1 MNYNHL
7 ITTID
12 LCSKRWRQLI
22 GYTLPLILSLHL
34 SQFKLHF
41 YISPSLAVPDS
52 VKPNPSIPS
61 SPILTLNLPVPSAST
76 TSNGKRNPSNALQ
89 QQLPPL
95 QQSSPRYVHKEV
107 PPRFRQ
113 QEQRQLL
120 KRGQP
125 LPTAA
130 LNPTSACSQTGVISP
145 PGTPTSKRH
154 TGENHVLFLMERLR
168 YLF

>member
-1 MNYNHL
+1 MLLPHYCHL
-7 ITTID
+7 F
-12 LCSKRWRQLI
+12 
-22 GYTLPLILSLHL
+22 LSLNL
-34 SQFKLHF
+34 SQFKICL

-95 QQSSPRYVHKEV
+95 QQPSPRYVHREV

-125 LPTAA
+125 LPTGAR
-130 LNPTSACSQTGVISP
+130 NPTSACTQSGVISP
-145 PGTPTSKRH
+145 PETPTSKRH
-154 TGENHVLFLMERLR
+154 TGENHVLFLMERL
-168 YLF
+168 YLFWQAFHLTNVRYE